1 MAIPFDETDPFAD
14 DDSLSDK
21 ETREIERR
29 MNIHRLKNEAN
40 EIAGGEMTGSESP
53 DLPSEISEQF
63 WQNVVAFEKAPRR
76 SGLSQLEEAGISMPP
91 NSELSDEELSARLW
105 QIIEFLA
112 TKRTYIYW
120 TNHLSDRELYDF
132 VREEVSDTS
141 IPDLPGMN
149 LNTSPIGS
157 GNEED
162 TLLYFRFY
170 ANDED
175 RQSWMKQF
183 PDYEMPAKETAPFE
197 RDHLLPQADYSLPDD
212 GEWDDD
218 DDDLEDDPELDEDT
232 APK

>member
-1 MAIPFDETDPFAD
+1 MPDSFDETDPFAA

-21 ETREIERR
+21 EAREIERR

-40 EIAGGEMTGSESP
+40 EIAGGEMTGFESP

-91 NSELSDEELSARLW
+91 ADTLSDDLLYARLW
-105 QIIEFLA
+105 KIIDFLA
-112 TKRTYIYW
+112 TKRFFIYW
-120 TNHLSDRELYDF
+120 TNHLSDRELYSWL
-132 VREEVSDTS
+132 REEGLTES
-141 IPDLPGMN
+141 IPSVPGMN
-149 LNTSPIGS
+149 FNTSPIGS

-162 TLLYFRFY
+162 TLLHFRFY

-183 PDYEMPAKETAPFE
+183 PDYEMPAKESAPFE
-197 RDHLLPQADYSLPDD
+197 RDYLLPQADYSLPDD
-212 GEWDDD
+212 GAWDDD

-232 APK
+232 APR